1 MLPYISNGALMN
13 THIETLSNNDID
25 AILMLEE
32 SCFTPCLRA
41 SRETLYSRFDL
52 GHIMLGLYVDESLVG
67 VASFAYK
74 WFDSKEETKQFA
86 QEQWRPFYQM
96 KMSDT
101 FNTVL
106 IYNVEL
112 LPSKRGIQHI
122 YTLLNAMMKRASDDG
137 CEFLIGVSRIP
148 SYNGDP
154 YNNIVV
160 KPELKTAID
169 NYLSGGPMPPSKT
182 LLQDPLIL
190 LYKHIGNCEVLTLA
204 TNYLPEDTPSG
215 GVRAIVYTK
224 LEGQWETNMRKNK

>member
-1 MLPYISNGALMN
+1 MN
-13 THIETLSNNDID
+13 IRIETLSNKDTD

-32 SCFTPCLRA
+32 SCFAPCLRA
-41 SRETLYSRFDL
+41 SRETLRSRFDL
-52 GHIMLGLYVDESLVG
+52 GHIMLGLYVDEGLVG

-86 QEQWRPFYQM
+86 QKQWRPFYQM
-96 KMSDT
+96 DMPDT
-101 FNTVL
+101 YNTVL

-122 YTLLNAMMKRASDDG
+122 YTLLNAMMKRAADDG
-137 CEFLIGVSRIP
+137 CDYLIGVSRIP

-154 YNNIVV
+154 FNNITM

-169 NYLSGGPMPPSKT
+169 GYIAGGPMPSNDT
-182 LLQDPLIL
+182 FLQDPLIL
-190 LYKHIGNCEVLTLA
+190 LYKQIGNCEVLTLA
-204 TNYLPEDTPSG
+204 TDYLPEDNPSG

-224 LEGQWETNMRKNK
+224 LEGQWETNIRKNN